1 MSYPEHVKAQAVQR
15 MLMEMQPTKII
26 CHKLQVGGAV
36 VRNQMRRLGLLRVSL
51 TLEER
56 IRIADARGID
66 RRCLP

>member
-1 MSYPEHVKAQAVQR
+1 MSYPEHAKAQAVQR
-15 MLMEMQPTKII
+15 MLMEMQPTKVI

>member
-1 MSYPEHVKAQAVQR
+1 MSYPEHAKAQAVQR

-26 CHKLQVGGAV
+26 CNELGVGGAV

>member
-1 MSYPEHVKAQAVQR
+1 MSYPQHAKAREVER
-15 MLMEMQPTKII
+15 MLLEMQPTKII
-26 CHKLQVGGAV
+26 CNELGVGGAV
-36 VRNQMRRLGLLRVSL
+36 VRNQMRRLGLLRVLL

>member
-1 MSYPEHVKAQAVQR
+1 VSYPQHAKAKDVER
-15 MLMEMQPTKII
+15 MLLEMQPTKII
-26 CHKLQVGGAV
+26 CNELGVGGAV

-56 IRIADARGID
+56 IRIADDRGID

>member
-1 MSYPEHVKAQAVQR
+1 
-15 MLMEMQPTKII
+15 MLLEMQPTKII
-26 CHKLQVGGAV
+26 CNELGVGGAV

>member
-1 MSYPEHVKAQAVQR
+1 MSYPEHAKAQAVQQ
-15 MLMEMQPTKII
+15 MLMEMQPTKVI

-51 TLEER
+51 TPEER

>member
-1 MSYPEHVKAQAVQR
+1 MSYPIHPKGEEVCR
-15 MLMEMQPTKII
+15 MLMEMQPTKVI
-26 CHKLQVGGAV
+26 CNELGVGGAV

>member
-1 MSYPEHVKAQAVQR
+1 MSYPQHAKAQAVQK
-15 MLMEMQPTKII
+15 MLLEMQPTKVI
-26 CHKLQVGGAV
+26 CHKLKVGGAV

-56 IRIADARGID
+56 IKIADARGID

>member
-1 MSYPEHVKAQAVQR
+1 MSYPEHAKAQAVQR
-15 MLMEMQPTKII
+15 MLMEMQPTKVI

-56 IRIADARGID
+56 IRIADARGIS
-66 RRCLP
+66 RKCLP

>member
-1 MSYPEHVKAQAVQR
+1 MSYPIHPTGEEVCR
-15 MLMEMQPTKII
+15 MLMEMQPTKVI
-26 CHKLQVGGAV
+26 CNKLNVGGAV

>member
-1 MSYPEHVKAQAVQR
+1 MSYPIHPKGEEVCR
-15 MLMEMQPTKII
+15 MLMEMQPTKVI

>member
-1 MSYPEHVKAQAVQR
+1 MSYPQHAKAKEVQR
-15 MLMEMQPTKII
+15 MLMEMQPTKVI
-26 CHKLQVGGAV
+26 CHKLHVSGAV
-36 VRNQMRRLGLLRVSL
+36 VRNQMRCLGMLRVSL

>member
-1 MSYPEHVKAQAVQR
+1 MSYPEHAKAQAVQR

>member
-1 MSYPEHVKAQAVQR
+1 MSYPEHAKAQAVQR
-15 MLMEMQPTKII
+15 MLMEMQPTKVI

-56 IRIADARGID
+56 IRIADGRGID

>member
-1 MSYPEHVKAQAVQR
+1 VSYPQHAKAKEVEQ
-15 MLMEMQPTKII
+15 MLMQMQPTKVI
-26 CHKLQVGGAV
+26 CHKLRVGGAV

-51 TLEER
+51 TPEER

>member
-1 MSYPEHVKAQAVQR
+1 MSYPIHPKGEEVCR
-15 MLMEMQPTKII
+15 MLMEMQPTKVI
-26 CHKLQVGGAV
+26 CHKLKVGGAV

>member
-1 MSYPEHVKAQAVQR
+1 MSYPQHAKAREVER
-15 MLMEMQPTKII
+15 MLFEMQPTKII
-26 CHKLQVGGAV
+26 CNELGVGGAV

>member
-1 MSYPEHVKAQAVQR
+1 
-15 MLMEMQPTKII
+15 MLMQMQPTKVI

-56 IRIADARGID
+56 IRIADARGIS
-66 RRCLP
+66 RKFLP

>member
-1 MSYPEHVKAQAVQR
+1 MSYPQHAKAKDVER
-15 MLMEMQPTKII
+15 MLLEMQPTKII
-26 CHKLQVGGAV
+26 CNELGVGGAV

-56 IRIADARGID
+56 IRIADDRGID

>member
-1 MSYPEHVKAQAVQR
+1 MSYPQHAKAQAVQR
-15 MLMEMQPTKII
+15 MLMEMQPTKVI
-26 CHKLQVGGAV
+26 CHKLKVDGAV

-56 IRIADARGID
+56 IKIADARGID

>member
-1 MSYPEHVKAQAVQR
+1 MSYPEHAKAQAVQR

-51 TLEER
+51 TLEDR

>member
-1 MSYPEHVKAQAVQR
+1 MSYPQHAKAQAVER
-15 MLMEMQPTKII
+15 MLLEMQPTKII
-26 CHKLQVGGAV
+26 CNELGVGGAV

-56 IRIADARGID
+56 IRIADARGIV

>member
-1 MSYPEHVKAQAVQR
+1 MSYPQHAKAQAVQR
-15 MLMEMQPTKII
+15 MLMEMQPTKVI

-56 IRIADARGID
+56 IRIADDRGID

>member
-1 MSYPEHVKAQAVQR
+1 MSYPQHAKAQAVQR
-15 MLMEMQPTKII
+15 MLMEMQPTKVI

-51 TLEER
+51 TLEDR
-56 IRIADARGID
+56 IRIADDRGID